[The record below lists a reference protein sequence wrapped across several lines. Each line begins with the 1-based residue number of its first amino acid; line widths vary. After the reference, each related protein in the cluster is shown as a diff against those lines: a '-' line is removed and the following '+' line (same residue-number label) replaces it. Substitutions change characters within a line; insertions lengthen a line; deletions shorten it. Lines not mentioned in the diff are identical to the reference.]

1 MEITK
6 SIIRGRLIGELTRGF
21 VLIGILVSPLVLLG
35 MSWLLCFEA
44 PQSI

>member
-6 SIIRGRLIGELTRGF
+6 SIIGGRLIGELNRGF
-21 VLIGILVSPLVLLG
+21 VLIGIVVSPLVLLG

-44 PQSI
+44 VQSI